1 MKKIISSLVVAIL
14 CTTLNA
20 QDKLDFFDYVEDV
33 IGNKLSLSQFTEKYK
48 PYFTEEYD
56 ESTSSVRLKNLNIF
70 GYDGG
75 SLTMIMPEYNVK
87 ILTVT
92 PDYETLDSVSR
103 YESAEKCHKEMI
115 KLFGKPIKEEVNSY
129 DDPIK
134 QEIAQKMNM
143 KGGVTY
149 TWKSNNNVL
158 ITSIWTKTNKEDV
171 YLISFMTMELP
182 ALTKTPIQ
190 RKFFRTL
197 EFGKTV
203 TKYQI
208 ATALEIN
215 SFYIAEERI
224 SSGRK
229 YNYWKPIYF
238 GGIEWSFI
246 ELTTMENLL
255 SSVRFTHTHTK
266 NNQNIFD
273 SLYKALSE
281 KYGNPTI
288 ENNEAWWIDG
298 QATIVLTYKY
308 GQSKGGEMRHY
319 VDLQYADIQLNN
331 EAQNIITSEL

>member
-14 CTTLNA
+14 CTALNA

-33 IGNKLSLSQFTEKYK
+33 IGNKLSLSQFIEKYK
-48 PYFTEEYD
+48 PYFTEDYD
-56 ESTSSVRLKNLNIF
+56 ENTSSVGLKNLDIF

-75 SLTMIMPEYNVK
+75 SLTMFMPEYNVK

-103 YESAEKCHKEMI
+103 YESAAKCHKEMI

-129 DDPIK
+129 DDPVK

-149 TWKSNNNVL
+149 TWETDYNAVL
-158 ITSIWTKTNKEDV
+158 TSIWTKTDKEDV

-197 EFGKTV
+197 EFGKPV

-208 ATALEIN
+208 ATAIEIN
-215 SFYIAEERI
+215 SLYLNEERT
-224 SSGRK
+224 SSGRT
-229 YNYWKPIYF
+229 YNYWEPIYF
-238 GGIEWSFI
+238 GGIEWSFV
-246 ELTTMENLL
+246 EFKTVENLL

-273 SLYKALSE
+273 SLFKALSE
-281 KYGNPTI
+281 KYGDPTI
-288 ENNEAWWIDG
+288 EDNEACWIDG
-298 QATIVLTYKY
+298 PTAIVLTYKY
-308 GQSKGGEMRHY
+308 GESKGGEMRHY
-319 VDLQYADIQLNN
+319 VDLRYADMQLTN
-331 EAQNIITSEL
+331 EAQNIITNEL